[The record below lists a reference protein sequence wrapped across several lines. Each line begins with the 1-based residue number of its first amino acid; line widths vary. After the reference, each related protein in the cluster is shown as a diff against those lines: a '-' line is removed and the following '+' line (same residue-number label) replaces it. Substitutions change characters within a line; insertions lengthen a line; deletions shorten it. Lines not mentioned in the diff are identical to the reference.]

1 MKLGNIIQGHI
12 NEVLGLNKD
21 IKQQRLKICYSC
33 QLYLNKM
40 GGICNNNKY
49 LNPITNQ
56 VSDTS
61 KDGYKRG
68 CGCRIQAKTT
78 LPDAHCPLNKW

>member
-1 MKLGNIIQGHI
+1 
-12 NEVLGLNKD
+12 
-21 IKQQRLKICYSC
+21 
-33 QLYLNKM
+33 M

-68 CGCRIQAKTT
+68 CGCRI
-78 LPDAHCPLNKW
+78 

>member
-1 MKLGNIIQGHI
+1 
-12 NEVLGLNKD
+12 
-21 IKQQRLKICYSC
+21 
-33 QLYLNKM
+33 M

-56 VSDTS
+56 VSDTP

-68 CGCRIQAKTT
+68 CGCRI
-78 LPDAHCPLNKW
+78 